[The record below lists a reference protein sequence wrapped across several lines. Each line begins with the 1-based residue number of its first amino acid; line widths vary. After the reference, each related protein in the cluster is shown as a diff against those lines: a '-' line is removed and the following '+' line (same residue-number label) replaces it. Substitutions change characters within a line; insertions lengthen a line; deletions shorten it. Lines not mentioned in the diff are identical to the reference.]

1 MNITCPFS
9 RYKNLLG
16 TPNEG
21 VHQYRFLNTAIVD
34 YILALL
40 LSIIIS
46 FLTKITLELTTICT
60 LVLGIM
66 LHILFGVKTNTT
78 KYLGLKCE

>member
-40 LSIIIS
+40 LSIS
-46 FLTKITLELTTICT
+46 KIGRAH
-60 LVLGIM
+60 V
-66 LHILFGVKTNTT
+66 
-78 KYLGLKCE
+78 